1 MGPVGTVCPVGDPA
15 VGRGGGVN
23 SWTESGCPRLCE
35 WRTSAV
41 CRATETCRFSVMCVR
56 ASVYVRVSG
65 PVGDSGCIPC
75 WDRYMRLCLQVGVPS
90 RPRQE

>member
-1 MGPVGTVCPVGDPA
+1 MGPVVLCALWETQQRA
-15 VGRGGGVN
+15 GGGEQSPGV
-23 SWTESGCPRLCE
+23 PRLCE
-35 WRTSAV
+35 WRTSGV

-56 ASVYVRVSG
+56 ASVYVHVSG
-65 PVGDSGCIPC
+65 PVGDSGCILC